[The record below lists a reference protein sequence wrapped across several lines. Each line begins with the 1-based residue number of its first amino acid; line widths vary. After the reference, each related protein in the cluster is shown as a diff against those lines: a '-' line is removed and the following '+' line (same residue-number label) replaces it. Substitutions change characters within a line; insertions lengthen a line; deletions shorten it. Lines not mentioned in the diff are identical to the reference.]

1 MEVAKDEEPE
11 IILHSNNKH
20 WKMLKN
26 VFTASRLFTHLDVNP
41 EEDVD
46 KLVRD
51 VIKIP
56 TNKLYRKKKEFEQ
69 RRSPMVEA
77 LQEDRRD
84 QVFFN
89 IIEKG
94 VSEDFS
100 ILDELLES
108 DRTKLLKNHLDP
120 KALINKKNQHGFTPL
135 HIACRNGN
143 IEYTIFLLG
152 KGANWTIVSDEE
164 KESCLEVAA
173 RWGYRDIVNVLLTK
187 PWSSKVLKL
196 ASKVTKS
203 PEIKSQLKNTK
214 KKKYCGCW
222 F

>member
-77 LQEDRRD
+77 LQEYRRD
-84 QVFFN
+84 QDIFN

-94 VSEDFS
+94 DSEDFP

-108 DRTKLLKNHLDP
+108 D
-120 KALINKKNQHGFTPL
+120 
-135 HIACRNGN
+135 
-143 IEYTIFLLG
+143 
-152 KGANWTIVSDEE
+152 
-164 KESCLEVAA
+164 
-173 RWGYRDIVNVLLTK
+173 
-187 PWSSKVLKL
+187 
-196 ASKVTKS
+196 
-203 PEIKSQLKNTK
+203 
-214 KKKYCGCW
+214 
-222 F
+222 